1 MVSAV
6 RHGESMRSVA
16 KRYGV
21 ALRTVQYWVRY
32 AGDRRIDRVDFASK
46 PTGAA
51 PPHNRTLPEM
61 ETLLVDT
68 RRELRESSA
77 LGEYGALAVHQDLSL
92 CGVTGVP
99 SVSTIHRVFRRN
111 GLLTRRRIR
120 YPAPPPGWY
129 LPNLET
135 VAVELDSFDFIE
147 ELRIENGPLVD
158 VLNGVSLHGGLPASW
173 PAESPVSAIWTLERL
188 VEHWRLFGL
197 PAYAQFDNDTRF
209 QGAHQ
214 FADSFGRI
222 VRLCLGLG
230 IVPVFAPPRETGFQ
244 AAVEGF
250 NSRWKKG
257 VWNRFHHDSL
267 PTLLTHTQRYVAA
280 YRSRHAKRI
289 EAAPARTPF
298 PQGWSF
304 NYQLE
309 PRGCIIYIRR
319 ADEQGRVRVLGH
331 TCHVGDGWGHRLT
344 RCEVLFDEKVIRF
357 FGLRRREPSEQP
369 LLKEAHYDFASRHFS
384 DSTRCQVLHAQVT
397 NEC

>member
-1 MVSAV
+1 
-6 RHGESMRSVA
+6 MRGVA
-16 KRYGV
+16 RRFGV
-21 ALRTVQYWVRY
+21 ALRTVQYWVKY
-32 AGDRRIDRVDFASK
+32 AGDRRLDRIDFASK
-46 PTGAA
+46 STGAT
-51 PPHNRTLPEM
+51 PPDNRTRPEM
-61 ETLLVDT
+61 EALLVDT
-68 RRELRESSA
+68 RRELRDTSA
-77 LGEYGALAVHQDLSL
+77 LGEYGALAVHQELTL
-92 CGVTGVP
+92 RGVTSVP

-120 YPAPPPGWY
+120 HPAPPPGWY

-135 VAVELDSFDFIE
+135 AAVELDSFDFIE
-147 ELRIENGPLVD
+147 ELRIENGPLAD

-230 IVPVFAPPRETGFQ
+230 VVPVFAPPRETGFQ
-244 AAVEGF
+244 GAVEGF

-267 PTLLTHTQRYVAA
+267 PTLATHSEQYVTA
-280 YRSRHAKRI
+280 YRIRHAKRI
-289 EAAPARTPF
+289 EGAPPRAPF
-298 PQGWSF
+298 PRDWSF
-304 NYQLE
+304 NYQLK
-309 PRGCIIYIRR
+309 PRGRLIYVRR

-331 TCHVGDGWGHRLT
+331 TTHLRDGWGYRLT

-369 LLKEAHYDFASRHFS
+369 LLKEVHYDFASRLFS
-384 DSTRCQVLHAQVT
+384 DSTDRTQPMPSLPHSGD
-397 NEC
+397 